1 MILTHSATMNFKSL
15 LKQVNYSTV
24 VLLSLINI
32 SQVNAQTSAPTSTP
46 PQVILY
52 VNPQLGTDG
61 TTTGK
66 SEATPYRSISY
77 ALTQATPGSII
88 QLASGRYY
96 SETFPLI
103 IKSGVILKGNEN
115 TQGQGVE
122 IIGGDSYMSRTF
134 AKQNVTLVAQDNSQI
149 AGITVT
155 NPNVRGTGVW
165 VEFGQ
170 PIIRNNNFINSKR
183 EGIFVTG
190 KAAPTIENNRFFRN
204 DANGVSVT
212 SEAKGE
218 IRNNIFDNTGFG
230 VAIGG
235 KSTPLLSDNQIRGN
249 RNGIVLTDSSHP
261 KLFSNL
267 IENNSDYGLVI
278 IGQSEPS
285 LDRNTFKDNKKQD
298 QFRVIPTLQPE
309 APIEQ

>member
-1 MILTHSATMNFKSL
+1 MNLKL
-15 LKQVNYSTV
+15 LLNHVNYSTV
-24 VLLSLINI
+24 VLLSLTFFPKI
-32 SQVNAQTSAPTSTP
+32 SQVHAQNVTIQRAPTSNAA
-46 PQVILY
+46 QVILY
-52 VNPQLGTDG
+52 VNPQSGTDNV
-61 TTTGK
+61 TAGK
-66 SEATPYRSISY
+66 TLTTPYRSISY
-77 ALTQATPGSII
+77 ALGQATPGSVI

-96 SETFPLI
+96 SESFPLI
-103 IKSGVILKGNEN
+103 IKSDVILLGNEN
-115 TQGQGVE
+115 AQGQGVE

-149 AGITVT
+149 AGITIT

-165 VEFGQ
+165 VELGQ

-183 EGIFVTG
+183 EGVFVTG
-190 KAAPTIENNRFFRN
+190 NAAPKIENNRFSHN
-204 DANGVSVT
+204 DANGVSVA
-212 SEAKGE
+212 SYAKGE

-235 KSTPLLSDNQIRGN
+235 NSTPLVSDNQIRGN
-249 RNGIVLTDSSHP
+249 RNGIVLTDSAKP
-261 KLFSNL
+261 KLLSNL

-285 LDRNTFKDNKKQD
+285 LDRNTFKDNKKLD

-309 APIEQ
+309 APIEK